1 MKNTYAKI
9 VILLLISCAS
19 LQAQNFRFGVHFSP
33 TLNWINS
40 DQPNTDNNVS
50 LKYGFGLIGEYAFAE
65 NYSILSGIDI
75 IRRGGDFRV
84 SDTTGSYSAGFVQIP
99 IALKLRTREFGYL
112 TYFAKFG
119 GAVGIKT
126 GEDVEFQPI
135 RPNGSGLDKYV
146 NSLTTNFVFGA
157 GAEYSLGARSA
168 IVVGIDYNRSL
179 FDNLIDSDIRLSDKN
194 NYRFDY
200 INLTLGFLF

>member
-9 VILLLISCAS
+9 VILLLITCSS
-19 LQAQNFRFGVHFSP
+19 VQAQNFRFGVHFTP
-33 TLNWINS
+33 TFNWINS

-50 LKYGFGLIGEYAFAE
+50 LKYAFGLIGEYAFAE

-75 IRRGGDFRV
+75 IRRGGEFRA
-84 SDTTGSYSAGFVQIP
+84 SDTTGDYSAGFVQIP
-99 IALKLRTREFGYL
+99 IALKLRTREFGYF

-119 GAVGIKT
+119 ASIGVKT
-126 GEDVEFQPI
+126 GEDVEFA
-135 RPNGSGLDKYV
+135 PNRSAGAGLDKYV
-146 NSLTTNFVFGA
+146 NRLNSNFVFGA
-157 GAEYSLGARSA
+157 GAEYSLGDRSA

-179 FDNLIDSDIRLSDKN
+179 FDNLIDSDRRLSEN
-194 NYRFDY
+194 NSYRFDY